1 MKSALGV
8 LMLLFSQFSVGQTET
23 AATTTQ
29 QKINWLSFEEAF
41 ALHQTAPKKWVI
53 DVSTEWCGWCKRMD
67 QTTFSDSLVIEHV
80 NANFYAVALDGE
92 HKEDIII
99 GDQTYKFVA
108 EGRRGYNQLPAE
120 LMGGKMSYP
129 TIIFFG
135 DDLQNYGPVPG
146 YRDARDFL
154 QLLEFFEVYHPVNN
168 PISWETFSAT
178 YVSPYPAPAVPTQE

>member
-1 MKSALGV
+1 MKRATV
-8 LMLLFSQFSVGQTET
+8 VFILFLTATFSFGQNEAGSTS
-23 AATTTQ
+23 TQ

-80 NANFYAVALDGE
+80 TANFYAVALDGE
-92 HKEDIII
+92 HKEDITI

-154 QLLEFFEVYHPVNN
+154 QLLEFFEVYHPVSN
-168 PISWETFSAT
+168 PISWDAFSAN
-178 YVSPYPAPAVPTQE
+178 YVSPYPAPVTGE